1 MYALAGNV
9 KARARSSPALTGRSC
24 VTDTRRSLRAA
35 NAGDF
40 RLRGAGSF
48 RRPALVVGVPASD
61 RVEPDADRDDD
72 QHGHEHADLERR
84 SVEAGRRSHDGLGE
98 ETWPQGEDGRRQN
111 VDEG

>member
-24 VTDTRRSLRAA
+24 VTDTRRSLLAA

-48 RRPALVVGVPASD
+48 RRPALVVGVPASNS
-61 RVEPDADRDDD
+61 VEPDADPDDD
-72 QHGHEHADLERR
+72 RHGHEHADLERR
-84 SVEAGRRSHDGLGE
+84 SVEAGRRSGHGCGE
-98 ETWPQGEDGRRQN
+98 EAGP
-111 VDEG
+111 

>member
-9 KARARSSPALTGRSC
+9 KARARSSPALTDRSF

-35 NAGDF
+35 NAGYF

-61 RVEPDADRDDD
+61 QVEPDADRDDD
-72 QHGHEHADLERR
+72 RHRHQYADFERPTI
-84 SVEAGRRSHDGLGE
+84 EPGRGSR
-98 ETWPQGEDGRRQN
+98 DGRGKQARP
-111 VDEG
+111 